1 MVYVVTRFDFR
12 APGAGPEERR
22 DRYRAALDMARYA
35 EETGHDAVNLSEHH
49 GSEDGYLPSPL
60 IAASAV
66 AAVTSRIPITVWAL
80 IAPLYDPV
88 RLAEDI
94 SVLDHIASGR
104 VSYTFGLGYR
114 PVEYAL
120 HSREWRGRGARLDA
134 QLETMLATWRGEAV
148 GVDPVDGSPRAPA
161 TPRPFS
167 EPHPLVFLGGGS
179 AAARRA
185 GRLGMHYQPQLDDPE
200 LTSLYRAECRRHGHE
215 PGLVVAPVPGPAT
228 VFCAEDPDR
237 FWERYGHHLLADAT
251 GYRAWQT
258 GGDHPDPD
266 HPDPDRPGADRSE
279 AQRSS
284 FVHSDASTVDD
295 LRAEGVYVVE
305 SPAELVRQV
314 RDGRL
319 GLITNHPL
327 CGGIPIEAGWE
338 SLRLLGEKVLPEI
351 R

>member
-22 DRYRAALDMARYA
+22 DRYRAALEMARYA
-35 EETGHDAVNLSEHH
+35 EQCGHDAVNLSEHH
-49 GSEDGYLPSPL
+49 ASEDGYLPSPL

-66 AAVTSRIPITVWAL
+66 AAVTGRIPITVWAL

-94 SVLDHIASGR
+94 SVLDHVASGR
-104 VSYTFGLGYR
+104 VSFTFGLGYR

-120 HSREWRGRGARLDA
+120 HSRSWKDRGTRLDA
-134 QLETMLATWRGEAV
+134 QLETMLAAWRGEPV
-148 GVDPVDGSPRAPA
+148 GTDPADGSPRGSL

-167 EPHPLVFLGGGS
+167 EPHPLVFLGGGR

-185 GRLGMHYQPQLDDPE
+185 GRLGMHYQPQLDDPA
-200 LTSLYRAECRRHGHE
+200 LAGLYRAECLAHGHE
-215 PGLVVAPVPGPAT
+215 PGLVVAPIPGPAT
-228 VFCAEDPDR
+228 VFCAEDPDE
-237 FWERYGHHLLADAT
+237 FWARHGRHLLADAR

-258 GGDHPDPD
+258 GG
-266 HPDPDRPGADRSE
+266 E
-279 AQRSS
+279 RSS
-284 FVHSDASTVDD
+284 FVHSDATTVEE
-295 LRAEGVYVVE
+295 LRVEGVYVVAT
-305 SPAELVRQV
+305 PGQLVRLV
-314 RDGRL
+314 RDGDL

-327 CGGIPIEAGWE
+327 CGGIQVEAGWE
-338 SLRLLGEKVLPEI
+338 SLRLLGERVLPEI

>member
-1 MVYVVTRFDFR
+1 MAYVVTRFDFR

-49 GSEDGYLPSPL
+49 GAEDGYLPSPL

-94 SVLDHIASGR
+94 SVLDHISSGR

-134 QLETMLATWRGEAV
+134 QLGTMLATWRGEPV
-148 GVDPVDGSPRAPA
+148 GVDPVDGSPRASA

-167 EPHPLVFLGGGS
+167 EPHPLVFLGGGG

-200 LTSLYRAECRRHGHE
+200 LTSLYRAECRMHGHE
-215 PGLVVAPVPGPAT
+215 PGLVVAPIPGPAT
-228 VFCAEDPDR
+228 VFCAEDPDE
-237 FWERYGHHLLADAT
+237 FWERFGHHLLADAR

-258 GGDHPDPD
+258 GAGPAGHT
-266 HPDPDRPGADRSE
+266 
-279 AQRSS
+279 RSS
-284 FVHSDASTVDD
+284 FVHSDASTVDE

-305 SPAELVRQV
+305 TPDDLVRQV

-327 CGGIPIEAGWE
+327 CGGIPIEAGQE

>member
-1 MVYVVTRFDFR
+1 MVHVVTRFDFR

-22 DRYRAALDMARYA
+22 DRYRAALDMARYVD
-35 EETGHDAVNLSEHH
+35 ETGHDAVNLSEHH

-60 IAASAV
+60 VAASAV

-94 SVLDHIASGR
+94 SVLDHLSSGR

-114 PVEYAL
+114 PAEYAL
-120 HSREWRGRGARLDA
+120 HSREWSGRGARLEA
-134 QLETMLATWRGEAV
+134 QLETVLAAWRGEPV
-148 GVDPVDGSPRAPA
+148 GDDPVDGSPRLAP

-167 EPHPLVFLGGGS
+167 DPHPLVFLGGGR

-185 GRLGMHYQPQLDDPE
+185 GRLGMHYQPQLDDPD
-200 LTSLYRAECRRHGHE
+200 LVALYRAECLTHGHR

-228 VFCAEDPDR
+228 MFCASDPDE
-237 FWERYGHHLLADAT
+237 FWARYGRHLLADAH

-258 GGDHPDPD
+258 STG
-266 HPDPDRPGADRSE
+266 
-279 AQRSS
+279 RSS
-284 FVHSDASTVDD
+284 FVHSDARTVDE
-295 LRAEGVYVVE
+295 LRAEGVYVVAT
-305 SPAELVRQV
+305 PDQLVRLV
-314 RDGRL
+314 TDGDLR
-319 GLITNHPL
+319 LITNHPL
-327 CGGIPIEAGWE
+327 CGGMPIEAGWE
-338 SLRLLGEKVLPEI
+338 SLRLLGERVLPEI

>member
-1 MVYVVTRFDFR
+1 MVFVVTRFDFR
-12 APGAGPEERR
+12 APGAGPDQRR

-49 GSEDGYLPSPL
+49 ASEDGYLPSPL

-66 AAVTSRIPITVWAL
+66 AAVTTRIPITVWAL
-80 IAPLYDPV
+80 IAPLYDPI

-114 PVEYAL
+114 PVEYAM
-120 HSREWRGRGARLDA
+120 HSRQWKTRGARLDA
-134 QLETMLATWRGEAV
+134 QLDTMLAAWRGDAV
-148 GVDPVDGSPRAPA
+148 GDEPVDGSARGTA

-167 EPHPLVFLGGGS
+167 DPHPLVFLGGGG

-185 GRLGMHYQPQLDDPE
+185 ARLGMHYQPQVDDAA
-200 LTSLYRAECRRHGHE
+200 LTALYRAECLAHGRE

-228 VFCAEDPDR
+228 VFCAEDPDDFWAR
-237 FWERYGHHLLADAT
+237 FGHHLLADARA
-251 GYRAWQT
+251 YRAWQNV
-258 GGDHPDPD
+258 GG
-266 HPDPDRPGADRSE
+266 PGGG
-279 AQRSS
+279 RSS
-284 FVHSDASTVDD
+284 FVHSDASTVQE
-295 LRAEGVYVVE
+295 LRDEGVYVVAT
-305 SPAELVRQV
+305 PDQLIGLVRAG
-314 RDGRL
+314 DL

-327 CGGIPIEAGWE
+327 CGGMPIEAGWE
-338 SLRLLGEKVLPEI
+338 SLRLLGERVLPEV

>member
-49 GSEDGYLPSPL
+49 ASEDGYLPSPL

-66 AAVTSRIPITVWAL
+66 AAVTSRVSITVWAL

-94 SVLDHIASGR
+94 SVLDHLASGR
-104 VSYTFGLGYR
+104 VSFTFGLGYR

-120 HSREWRGRGARLDA
+120 HSREWRTRGARLDA
-134 QLETMLATWRGEAV
+134 QLETILAAWRGEPV
-148 GVDPVDGSPRAPA
+148 GDDPADGSPRSSP

-167 EPHPLVFLGGGS
+167 DPHPLIFLGGGR

-185 GRLGMHYQPQLDDPE
+185 GRLGMHFQPQVDDPE
-200 LTSLYRAECRRHGHE
+200 LTALYRAECLAHGRR
-215 PGLVVAPVPGPAT
+215 PGLVVEPVPGPAT
-228 VFCAEDPDR
+228 VFCAEDPDQ
-237 FWERYGHHLLADAT
+237 FWARYGHHLLADAL

-258 GGDHPDPD
+258 GAGDAGGT
-266 HPDPDRPGADRSE
+266 RN
-279 AQRSS
+279 S
-284 FVHSDASTVDD
+284 FVHSDARTVDE
-295 LRAEGVYVVE
+295 LRDEGVYVVAT
-305 SPAELVRQV
+305 PDQLVRLV
-314 RDGRL
+314 RDGDL

-327 CGGIPIEAGWE
+327 CGGIPVEAGWE
-338 SLRLLGEKVLPEI
+338 SLRLLGERVLPEV

>member
-1 MVYVVTRFDFR
+1 MVHVVTRFDFR

-35 EETGHDAVNLSEHH
+35 EESGHDAVNLSEHH
-49 GSEDGYLPSPL
+49 ASEDGYLPSPL

-104 VSYTFGLGYR
+104 VSFTFGLGYR

-120 HSREWRGRGARLDA
+120 HSREWRNRGARLDA
-134 QLETMLATWRGEAV
+134 QLQTMLAAWRGDAV
-148 GVDPVDGSPRAPA
+148 GEDPVDGSPRTSP

-167 EPHPLVFLGGGS
+167 DPHPLIFLGGGG

-185 GRLGMHYQPQLDDPE
+185 GRLGMHYQPQLDDPA
-200 LTSLYRAECRRHGHE
+200 LTALYRAECLAHGHR

-228 VFCAEDPDR
+228 VFCADDPDQ
-237 FWERYGHHLLADAT
+237 FWARHGHHLLADAE
-251 GYRAWQT
+251 GYRAWQP
-258 GGDHPDPD
+258 GGARSD
-266 HPDPDRPGADRSE
+266 GARSG
-279 AQRSS
+279 ARSS
-284 FVHSDASTVDD
+284 FVHSDARTVDE
-295 LRAEGVYVVE
+295 LREEGVYVVAT
-305 SPAELVRQV
+305 PDQLVRLV
-314 RDGRL
+314 RDGDLR
-319 GLITNHPL
+319 LITNHPL
-327 CGGIPIEAGWE
+327 CGGIALEAGWE
-338 SLRLLGEKVLPEI
+338 SLRLIGERVLPEI